1 MARNKENDAM
11 LNRFAAIMQR
21 QAEENHAQMRDLLKL
36 SQEMMENARRPR
48 GQYFPLRGGSSTW
61 WAIISLPGNFPDKY
75 EILNISKIIYTKF
88 E

>member
-48 GQYFPLRGGSSTW
+48 GQYFPLRGGVLLGGLSSVYL
-61 WAIISLPGNFPDKY
+61 AIFQTNMEL
-75 EILNISKIIYTKF
+75 
-88 E
+88 